1 MSFVFPDNH
10 KPSTVQS
17 QALAPPMTPAGN
29 LKQGKVM
36 ASIPARWKMSPA
48 YMHSLA
54 MTENYLVLIEQPLA
68 VSLSELLS
76 DILTNAPFIAGLKWH
91 DEPVRRES
99 SHLQLRSM

>member
-1 MSFVFPDNH
+1 MC
-10 KPSTVQS
+10 KPSP
-17 QALAPPMTPAGN
+17 LAPTGN

-48 YMHSLA
+48 YMHSLT
-54 MTENYLVLIEQPLA
+54 MTENYVVLIEQPLA

-91 DEPVRRES
+91 DEPVS
-99 SHLQLRSM
+99 GKTLTHLTLK